1 MDGGRRMACP
11 RGSCHAKIM
20 HGGGT
25 SRGED
30 SHDRLRFTAGTVGG
44 EVAGFDS
51 SAVAN
56 HVKCFVWI
64 GAFFLPPC

>member
-1 MDGGRRMACP
+1 MAVEGWLVREGAAMQKSCMAVEL
-11 RGSCHAKIM
+11 RG
-20 HGGGT
+20 
-25 SRGED
+25 GED
-30 SHDRLRFTAGTVGG
+30 SHDRLRSTAGTVGG

-64 GAFFLPPC
+64 GVFSPPPC